1 MSLTSQTLLSVVLFI
16 AVLAALPWAIRWLQ
30 RRTQGGMTPAG
41 LSSRLVGAL
50 AVGPQQRVV
59 TVEVG
64 PPHARTW
71 LVLGVTAQSVNLL
84 HSMPADAPDFAGTLV
99 KAQRKAEPVV
109 PVPAVS
115 PVAPVAP
122 VTPIEPVLHEDAR
135 P

>member
-1 MSLTSQTLLSVVLFI
+1 MTQQLLLIGAFL
-16 AVLAALPWAIRWLQ
+16 ALLAALPWAM
-30 RRTQGGMTPAG
+30 RRLRNRM
-41 LSSRLVGAL
+41 VDGAL
-50 AVGPQQRVV
+50 PLSGQNRFISAVAVGPTQRVV

-99 KAQRKAEPVV
+99 KAQRKAEPV
-109 PVPAVS
+109 AGVS
-115 PVAPVAP
+115 PGSPVE
-122 VTPIEPVLHEDAR
+122 PIEPVLHEDAR

>member
-1 MSLTSQTLLSVVLFI
+1 MTSQTMLTVALFV
-16 AVLAALPWAIRWLQ
+16 AALAALPWGIRWLQ
-30 RRTQGGMTPAG
+30 RRTQGGMAPAA

-84 HSMPADAPDFAGTLV
+84 HSMPAGAPDFAGTLV
-99 KAQRKAEPVV
+99 KVQAEPV
-109 PVPAVS
+109 
-115 PVAPVAP
+115 
-122 VTPIEPVLHEDAR
+122 EPVLHAEPR